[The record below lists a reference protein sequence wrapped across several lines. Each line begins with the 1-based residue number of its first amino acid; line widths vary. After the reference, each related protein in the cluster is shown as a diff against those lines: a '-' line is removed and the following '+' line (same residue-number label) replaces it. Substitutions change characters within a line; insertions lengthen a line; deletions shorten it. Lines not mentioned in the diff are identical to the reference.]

1 MKYYN
6 KLKKAFTLV
15 EITIAILVVAVLVL
29 LCMPIVN
36 NQMRKTEEYSY
47 FAAYKL
53 VEKIAAQDLGNGD
66 ENDN

>member
-47 FAAYKL
+47 FR
-53 VEKIAAQDLGNGD
+53 ISW
-66 ENDN
+66 